1 MSAKNGVKHDPSA
14 WFELLSEYRLTTLPY
29 DTVLSGVL
37 REDLSPDHPD
47 VLEAIAAWPAPVHL
61 EHGVDGIDVVLVYQ
75 LKAPKKDS
83 LLVHAL
89 LLLATLV
96 TTLGSGALMAG
107 ADPFATRFLELPGFT
122 LPYPSGFDGVKL
134 WLGASFALPFLGV
147 LLSHEM
153 GHFYAARMHRVRAS
167 LPYFLPFPPYFSVIG
182 TLGAFIRLRGPTVRR
197 SSLFDIGIS
206 GPLASFILSLP
217 MFALGLTW
225 SQAVTVPADALT
237 PFAIRF
243 GAQTVWLGNGVLTHV
258 LASVFGP
265 GSFGEQLIVL
275 HPVALA
281 GWLGLFV
288 TALNLLPLGQLD
300 GGHIL
305 YALFPRRHDRIAQT
319 FLSPAPS
326 AGMVVVGV
334 VGVGCSYPRA
344 PPRQGKSPQ
353 RGPPG
358 VGHGRASPRAGLGDD
373 SDVFADI
380 CSGTSDVVNPENCEC
395 ANGHVLGI

>member
-47 VLEAIAAWPAPVHL
+47 VVEAIAAWPAPVHL

-319 FLSPAPS
+319 FLLLLLPLGWLWWGWWAWAALILVLHRGRVSHPSVVLPESVMDGPRRALGWVMILMFLLTFAP
-326 AGMVVVGV
+326 V
-334 VGVGCSYPRA
+334 P
-344 PPRQGKSPQ
+344 
-353 RGPPG
+353 
-358 VGHGRASPRAGLGDD
+358 L
-373 SDVFADI
+373 
-380 CSGTSDVVNPENCEC
+380 T
-395 ANGHVLGI
+395 L

>member
-182 TLGAFIRLRGPTVRR
+182 P
-197 SSLFDIGIS
+197 
-206 GPLASFILSLP
+206 
-217 MFALGLTW
+217 W
-225 SQAVTVPADALT
+225 VPS
-237 PFAIRF
+237 
-243 GAQTVWLGNGVLTHV
+243 
-258 LASVFGP
+258 SVFG
-265 GSFGEQLIVL
+265 
-275 HPVALA
+275 ALR
-281 GWLGLFV
+281 FV
-288 TALNLLPLGQLD
+288 
-300 GGHIL
+300 
-305 YALFPRRHDRIAQT
+305 
-319 FLSPAPS
+319 
-326 AGMVVVGV
+326 
-334 VGVGCSYPRA
+334 
-344 PPRQGKSPQ
+344 
-353 RGPPG
+353 
-358 VGHGRASPRAGLGDD
+358 GRASLTSGFLVRSRRSYSLSRCLPSD
-373 SDVFADI
+373 SP
-380 CSGTSDVVNPENCEC
+380 GRRR
-395 ANGHVLGI
+395 